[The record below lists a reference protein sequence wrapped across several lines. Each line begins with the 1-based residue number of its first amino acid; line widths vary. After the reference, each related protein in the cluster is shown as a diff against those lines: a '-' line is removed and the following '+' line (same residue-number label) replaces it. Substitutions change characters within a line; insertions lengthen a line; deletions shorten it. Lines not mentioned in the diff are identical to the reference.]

1 MEKNIKIYEKFLY
14 EIWKDQ
20 QFENELVTRDG
31 DKINVLDT
39 GQQNRELGGPDF
51 KNVRIKIGNI
61 TYNGDVE
68 IDSNYS
74 DWKNHGHNLNKRYN
88 SVILHASLNNDSGHS
103 FVYTQE
109 GRKVL
114 SLPLGDFLERD
125 IRTRIQDAIL
135 KERKNRINKMPC
147 VEIND
152 VMDKKKKI
160 DFIFELG
167 ILRFKK
173 KRAKIIERLKE
184 LKYLRELNLKE
195 PVIKYELDENFYSR
209 KFTFD
214 DFKDADI
221 WKQLFYEQVFEAL
234 GYSNNKAEFFKLATY
249 AELSFIKKF
258 SDQQNFFLFIE
269 AILFHAAG
277 ITPGSDS
284 FEDEETLEYLKKLKE
299 CRVQIQTEYDCKI
312 LNAEDW
318 HFYKH
323 RPANFPTLRIA
334 GGAEI
339 IYRMIKEDLVAKV
352 INVFHASNNYK
363 KINKELRTHIIVK
376 SKGYWKKYY
385 NFGQQIR
392 IDTKYFIGLS
402 RADEIIVNV
411 ILPFSSV
418 YFEMFG
424 KKELAKK
431 VLALYVNY
439 FQNCENNL
447 VQEVS
452 STLLLNNASKR
463 SILYQGMIELFRCY
477 CSKAKCMECVIGK
490 SVFN

>member
-20 QFENELVTRDG
+20 QFENELVTKDG

-68 IDSNYS
+68 IDSDYS
-74 DWKNHGHNLNKRYN
+74 DWKNHGHNLNRRYN

-125 IRTRIQDAIL
+125 IRTKIQDAIQ
-135 KERKNRINKMPC
+135 KERSDRINKMPC

-152 VMDKKKKI
+152 ELDKKKKL

-195 PVIKYELDENFYSR
+195 PVIKYELNEDFYNR

-214 DFKDADI
+214 DFKDADL

-234 GYSNNKAEFFKLATY
+234 GYSNNKKEFLRLATN
-249 AELSFIKKF
+249 AEISFIKKF
-258 SDQQNFFLFIE
+258 SAQDNFQLIIE
-269 AILFHAAG
+269 SILFHVAG
-277 ITPGSDS
+277 IIPDSDS
-284 FEDEETLEYLKKLKE
+284 FDDEETLEYVKKLKE
-299 CRVQIQTEYDCKI
+299 CWTHIKTQYDGGT
-312 LNAEDW
+312 LTAEDW

-334 GGAEI
+334 GGVEI
-339 IYRMIKEDLVAKV
+339 IYRMIKEDLVAKI
-352 INVFHASNNYK
+352 INRFKNSDN
-363 KINKELRTHIIVK
+363 KITRDLRTVLIVK
-376 SKGYWKKYY
+376 SKGYWKGYY
-385 NFGQQIR
+385 NFGQQIKTE
-392 IDTKYFIGLS
+392 TKYFIGLS

-411 ILPFSSV
+411 ILPFASV
-418 YFEMFG
+418 YFEMFD
-424 KKELAKK
+424 KKELSKK
-431 VLALYVNY
+431 VLALYINY
-439 FQNCENNL
+439 YQNCENNMVRTYHL
-447 VQEVS
+447 P
-452 STLLLNNASKR
+452 
-463 SILYQGMIELFRCY
+463 
-477 CSKAKCMECVIGK
+477 CS
-490 SVFN
+490 